1 MHSDNYIWY
10 DKFMST
16 RRVEEV
22 SAQLKREIS
31 MLIHETLAEKY
42 GMVTLTD
49 LDVAPNF
56 KNAKAYISV
65 FDDQYND
72 EVLKVLEAESRNYQR
87 ILGRKLRMKFTP
99 RITFTLDSMQENI
112 DKVDGLLKEIDHG
125 S

>member
-1 MHSDNYIWY
+1 
-10 DKFMST
+10 MST

-22 SAQLKREIS
+22 SAQLKREVS
-31 MLIHETLAEKY
+31 MLINETLAEKY
-42 GMVTLTD
+42 GLVTLTD
-49 LDVAPNF
+49 LDVSPDF

-65 FDDQYND
+65 FDKENEDG
-72 EVLKVLEAESRNYQR
+72 VLKDLENEARNYQR

-99 RITFTLDSMQENI
+99 RITFTLDNMQENI